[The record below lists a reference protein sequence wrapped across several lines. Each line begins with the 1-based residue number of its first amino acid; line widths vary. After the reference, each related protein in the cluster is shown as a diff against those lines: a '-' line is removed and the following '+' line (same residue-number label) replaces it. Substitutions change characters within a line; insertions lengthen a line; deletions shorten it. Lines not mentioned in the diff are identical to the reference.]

1 MFQNR
6 GSQFFK
12 IKFSQRGIFF
22 LSSVLFFCILSLSSF
37 IFIKIKAQPDK
48 PLQSKP
54 DIKDVQVGMADPA
67 AVYCQTMGYQHQVIT
82 EVDGS
87 QHGICIFPDRASCP
101 AWDFLAGKCEPN
113 FSFCAK
119 EGYDIKTVKN
129 GKDPLSLNYAVCVS
143 KEDGKIVGSVTDLT
157 GLVEKSIKVKQ
168 PSQNQVKTQKVPV
181 GSEIATLSDTPPR
194 LPAEKNTSQSEI
206 LGGFQAVPT
215 SFDWR
220 NYKSGNW
227 TTPVKDQ
234 GGCGA
239 CWSFS
244 AVGVAEAAY
253 NIAAKNPAY
262 DLNLSEQYH
271 VAGCDS
277 PPGCAGCCGGWN
289 NVALEEIRDHGI
301 PDDSCLP
308 FVDGVS
314 CTCNWPTCESNC
326 TYHTLPACSDRTCS
340 NRCSDWASRLTK
352 ISTVGTVAAN
362 GVPADRATMK
372 QALLEKGPL
381 SVALDVS
388 NGEWY
393 YIDDNDNDVY
403 DLGEPIVFACTSPVQ
418 SDHAVVITGYND
430 EHAYGYWVIKNSWG
444 DDWGWE
450 EDGYF
455 NIIYG
460 SCFIEESG
468 VYYAEAG
475 TEEWSVQDSAGT
487 NVASVNELGTMVLKG
502 TCSAGGT
509 CTAPS
514 NSFIVQNSGGGTVG
528 YVDSSGNLCIETGDC
543 SGGSANCNSPSGDAF
558 IVQDSTGVNVA
569 YIDETGDLCLTG
581 YLIENGS
588 P

>member
-87 QHGICIFPDRASCP
+87 QHGICIFSDRASCP

-308 FVDGVS
+308 FVDNSGCSCDGGVGGNECCNVGNGPCS
-314 CTCNWPTCESNC
+314 ATCNYYTTN
-326 TYHTLPACSDRTCS
+326 CSDKTCS
-340 NRCSDWASRLTK
+340 NRCSDWASRLTTIK
-352 ISTVGTVAAN
+352 SVGTIADN
-362 GVPADRATMK
+362 GETADRAAMK
-372 QALLEKGPL
+372 KYLLEKGPL
-381 SVALDVS
+381 SIAFDATEA
-388 NGEWY
+388 GDPYGIYWY
-393 YIDDNDNDVY
+393 YDETHEHIVY
-403 DLGEPIVFACTSPVQ
+403 YCGS
-418 SDHAVVITGYND
+418 SDEGLTANHAVVITGYND
-430 EHAYGYWVIKNSWG
+430 NHGFDGYWIVKNSWG
-444 DDWGWE
+444 NDWGWKG
-450 EDGYF
+450 DGYL
-455 NIIYG
+455 NIVYG
-460 SCFIEESG
+460 SCLVEKSG

-475 TEEWSVQDSAGT
+475 TPEWAVKNSSGVD
-487 NVASVNELGTMVLKG
+487 VASINALGTMVLKG
-502 TCSAGGT
+502 TCSAGSA
-509 CTAPS
+509 CTAPA
-514 NSFIVQNSGGGTVG
+514 NSFIVQNATGETVG
-528 YVDSSGNLCIETGDC
+528 YVDSNGNLCVETGTC
-543 SGGSANCNSPSGDAF
+543 A
-558 IVQDSTGVNVA
+558 
-569 YIDETGDLCLTG
+569 DL
-581 YLIENGS
+581 
-588 P
+588 